1 MAATHGLHP
10 GSVLCLLPE
19 LREPLTITGKQ
30 EGTGQ
35 THQAE
40 PRTSTRLMQDHD
52 LKRARGPW
60 TRAKL
65 ELRWTRS

>member
-1 MAATHGLHP
+1 MAATQGLHP

-19 LREPLTITGKQ
+19 LREPLTNIGKQ
-30 EGTGQ
+30 EEVGQ
-35 THQAE
+35 AHQAE
-40 PRTSTRLMQDHD
+40 PQASARLMQDYD